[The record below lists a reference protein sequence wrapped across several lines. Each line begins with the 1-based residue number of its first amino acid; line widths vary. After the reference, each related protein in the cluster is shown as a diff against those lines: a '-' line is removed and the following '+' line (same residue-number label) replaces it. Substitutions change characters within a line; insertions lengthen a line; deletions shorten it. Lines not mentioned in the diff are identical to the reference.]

1 MENVPKPP
9 KNPKKKLSLTD
20 YGKYSAMGFQMLA
33 IMGLGIFA
41 GIKIDAMLGMEKTPV
56 FTILLALVSV
66 VLAIYF
72 VVKDLLKKK

>member
-1 MENVPKPP
+1 METTPP

-33 IMGLGIFA
+33 IMGIGIYG
-41 GIKIDAMLGMEKTPV
+41 GIKLDEWLGFTKTPI

-66 VLAIYF
+66 ILAIYF
-72 VVKDLLKKK
+72 VVRDLLKK